1 MSIAEATVRIDADQK
16 TAWAYVSN
24 YQNFDKIMTNI
35 EKVEMTG
42 HDTSDWKMHGPLG
55 LPVSWKAITT
65 AMEAPSYLAWKST
78 EGTIETHG
86 YIRVLPETNG
96 SSVTVHVEYTPPLG
110 GLGDAVAKLFGDPQ
124 KQLEDDL
131 SKLGGLIQ
139 DAPHAVAPVAQ
150 DTRASGTLGAVVGA
164 AGTTAAGTATD
175 YGMAGNVDST
185 VQKAENMTGGM
196 ADTGEMLTSDGRTL
210 ESALADAAERT
221 PGGMT
226 PGGTTSSTPDL
237 TRTINPGMPSNSPD
251 EVASKTQGPYGTDGA
266 KTNVLDKAAP
276 NGPVRTN
283 PVSREDEV
291 RKQNL

>member
-1 MSIAEATVRIDADQK
+1 MSVAEATVRIDADQK

-42 HDTSDWKMHGPLG
+42 PDTSDWKMHGPLG
-55 LPVSWKAITT
+55 IPVSWKAITT

-86 YIRVLPETNG
+86 YIRVLPENNG
-96 SSVTVHVEYTPPLG
+96 SSVTVYVEYTPPLG
-110 GLGDAVAKLFGDPQ
+110 GLGDAVAKLFNDPQ

-139 DAPHAVAPVAQ
+139 DAPRAVAPVAQ
-150 DTRASGTLGAVVGA
+150 NARASSGSSGVGGVVGA

-185 VQKAENMTGGM
+185 VRKAENMTGGM

-237 TRTINPGMPSNSPD
+237 TRVVIPGMPANSPD
-251 EVASKTQGPYGTDGA
+251 EVASKTQGPYDTDGA
-266 KTNVLDKAAP
+266 KTN
-276 NGPVRTN
+276 NN

>member
-1 MSIAEATVRIDADQK
+1 MTV
-16 TAWAYVSN
+16 Y
-24 YQNFDKIMTNI
+24 
-35 EKVEMTG
+35 
-42 HDTSDWKMHGPLG
+42 
-55 LPVSWKAITT
+55 
-65 AMEAPSYLAWKST
+65 
-78 EGTIETHG
+78 
-86 YIRVLPETNG
+86 
-96 SSVTVHVEYTPPLG
+96 VEYTPPLG
-110 GLGDAVAKLFGDPQ
+110 GLGDAVAKLFNDPQ

-131 SKLGGLIQ
+131 GKLGGLIQ
-139 DAPHAVAPVAQ
+139 DAPRAVTPVAQ
-150 DTRASGTLGAVVGA
+150 DARASSGVSSTIGA

-226 PGGTTSSTPDL
+226 PGATTSSTPDL
-237 TRTINPGMPSNSPD
+237 TRAVIPGMPVSTPEQVD
-251 EVASKTQGPYGTDGA
+251 SKTQGPYSTDGA
-266 KTNVLDKAAP
+266 KTN
-276 NGPVRTN
+276 TN

>member
-1 MSIAEATVRIDADQK
+1 MSVAEATVRIDADQK
-16 TAWAYVSN
+16 KAWAYVSN

-42 HDTSDWKMHGPLG
+42 PDTSDWKMHGPLG
-55 LPVSWKAITT
+55 IPVSWKAITT

-86 YIRVLPETNG
+86 YIRVLPENNG
-96 SSVTVHVEYTPPLG
+96 SSVTVYVEYTPPLG
-110 GLGDAVAKLFGDPQ
+110 GLGDAVAKLFNDPQ

-139 DAPHAVAPVAQ
+139 DAPHAANPVAQ
-150 DTRASGTLGAVVGA
+150 DTRASSSVSAVGA

-237 TRTINPGMPSNSPD
+237 TRTVIPGMPTNSPS
-251 EVASKTQGPYGTDGA
+251 EIASNTQGPYSTDGA
-266 KTNVLDKAAP
+266 KTN
-276 NGPVRTN
+276 TN